1 MKRWIQKGTSFSVKS
16 ICQMN
21 ASIAFFWTLP
31 LSSAT
36 CLLSPIGISIY
47 LLLEVYYASDFT
59 RIQADAER

>member
-1 MKRWIQKGTSFSVKS
+1 
-16 ICQMN
+16 MN

-36 CLLSPIGISIY
+36 CLLSPISISIY

>member
-1 MKRWIQKGTSFSVKS
+1 MS
-16 ICQMN
+16 

-36 CLLSPIGISIY
+36 CLLSPISIY

>member
-36 CLLSPIGISIY
+36 CLLSPISIY